1 MQRVDGGWEC
11 GAVKEVPRTPGSPQV
26 QQVQLDKVWPKR
38 IKLGHPKGYK
48 IDFCLV
54 HIKNLFWT
62 LWSVQRCNVL
72 PYRKGY
78 WSGKRLD
85 YSIFRIYFNTDIK

>member
-1 MQRVDGGWEC
+1 MGVLGCKRGAKDTRVTS
-11 GAVKEVPRTPGSPQV
+11 GAAGAARQGVAQWDKTRTS
-26 QQVQLDKVWPKR
+26 
-38 IKLGHPKGYK
+38 KGYK
-48 IDFCLV
+48 TDFCLV

>member
-11 GAVKEVPRTPGSPQV
+11 WAVGAKDTRVTSGAAGAARQGVAQWDKTRTS
-26 QQVQLDKVWPKR
+26 
-38 IKLGHPKGYK
+38 KGYK
-48 IDFCLV
+48 IDFGLV

-85 YSIFRIYFNTDIK
+85 YSIFRIYFNADIK